1 MRRWPRPRLVCLS
14 WVRGR
19 LTVARGE
26 RVDEQTEDL
35 VSPEPVE
42 PVLKGQPV
50 FARLVTDVRNLTSLF
65 L

>member
-1 MRRWPRPRLVCLS
+1 
-14 WVRGR
+14 
-19 LTVARGE
+19 
-26 RVDEQTEDL
+26 VDEQTEDL